1 MNTKK
6 WSALYIV
13 TGTSRGLGEALA
25 SQFIKPGNELI
36 AISRTPNASLQ
47 KKAEQTGVPFR
58 YIRLDLAQLAEER
71 DAQQLLA
78 GIWAETDLGRF
89 NRLCLIN
96 NAGVLEPIGPAHTY
110 RAADVAKHLAVNLT
124 APILLTAA
132 FLQATQHIDADKRI
146 MQISSGAGRKPYFG
160 WSAYCAGKAGLDHF
174 TRCVHLEQQNEPY
187 GARIAS
193 VAPGVVETAMQERIR
208 RTDERS
214 FPDRSRFVKLY
225 ETGRTTP
232 PHEVAQRLLSFLDH
246 DDFGKE
252 PVVDIR
258 EWKG

>member
-6 WSALYIV
+6 RSALYIV

-96 NAGVLEPIGPAHTY
+96 NARGAGADRPGAHVSRCGCGEASRCELDRSDPPDCCLFASDTAHRCGQTHHANFIRCWTQTLFWLEC
-110 RAADVAKHLAVNLT
+110 
-124 APILLTAA
+124 LLRGQGRSGS
-132 FLQATQHIDADKRI
+132 FYPLCP
-146 MQISSGAGRKPYFG
+146 SGA
-160 WSAYCAGKAGLDHF
+160 
-174 TRCVHLEQQNEPY
+174 TNEPY